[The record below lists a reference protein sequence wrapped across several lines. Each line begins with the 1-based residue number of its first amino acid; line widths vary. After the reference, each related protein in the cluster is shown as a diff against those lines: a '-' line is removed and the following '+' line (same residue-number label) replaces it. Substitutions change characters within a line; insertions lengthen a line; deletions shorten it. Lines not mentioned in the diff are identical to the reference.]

1 MNNEKEKPRRKE
13 RSQWSIENMHPLA
26 FMAFN
31 RSYSLLCGAM
41 HRHVSSPFKSFSP
54 HVSPIHHFFSPHH
67 PLSLST
73 PLLSS
78 HPEAIS
84 ASLSGQNREDPVA
97 LESQEQRRHL
107 CREFYFPAWERYNR
121 AYILQMHCS
130 LMKLN
135 SVWVS
140 LWMCWHFSFFFHLR
154 KDVMFCLSFCK
165 IMQKQHYAA
174 AIPCFRRITAL
185 LGNRAAWVEI
195 ALSKLKGK
203 VCASGKKK
211 DWTCFMVRYSQN
223 NIYFIKS
230 WWWDHFHPWISW
242 NSKHIFLPF
251 PCHKQ
256 WRRSVAK
263 LKTHFPVL

>member
-1 MNNEKEKPRRKE
+1 M
-13 RSQWSIENMHPLA
+13 SVQFTI
-26 FMAFN
+26 
-31 RSYSLLCGAM
+31 
-41 HRHVSSPFKSFSP
+41 
-54 HVSPIHHFFSPHH
+54 FFPPHH

-203 VCASGKKK
+203 VCASEKKK

-230 WWWDHFHPWISW
+230 WCWDHFHPWISW
-242 NSKHIFLPF
+242 NSNFPPPPF